1 MTPEAVATLNL
12 KSAVALMDITWVR
25 QWLDTY
31 TASGETLSTSSPA
44 SSPASNR
51 GRKPGAAPA
60 ENRCTW
66 KMSDDKQCKNT
77 KSDGSTYCKIHVAK
91 AAAIDDA
98 AGATE

>member
-1 MTPEAVATLNL
+1 MTHAPEAVATLNMD
-12 KSAVALMDITWVR
+12 SAVALMGIAWVR
-25 QWLDTY
+25 QWVD
-31 TASGETLSTSSPA
+31 AHAVSDQVPA
-44 SSPASNR
+44 PVHSNR

-60 ENRCTW
+60 ESRCSW

-77 KSDGSTYCKIHVAK
+77 KSDGGTYCKIHAAK